1 MDSTS
6 DSLRLQLRRAV
17 DECSSRGLFFAA
29 KWAAEQ
35 LCSLTAADSRFG
47 GPATPTTPTLSRAKD
62 REQLHLRNIAAAAA
76 APAMAGRGGDD
87 SNNNNNKEEEE
98 EEELRQKQRLAAEW
112 DRLDADER
120 DHTALA
126 KSLFD
131 LRELDRAA
139 FCLRECK
146 GPRAVFLRLYAQ
158 YLSRERKRKTGDQQL
173 TGEDSTSPT
182 SAAAAAAAGNA
193 QSSIDRELVSIR
205 DELLGLESP
214 DSFCLFLLA
223 TVQLALG
230 QREDARGSC
239 IRSVC
244 MYEYNWSAWLLLE
257 SCMDPRQHR
266 SVDSLDAEL
275 SRCTGWM
282 RHAFMAHVL
291 LELFAATPAAA
302 ATSAPASVA
311 AITATSA
318 AAAAVGAAAVPASPR
333 PGGGASAQDFA
344 VHYHVLEQLFPQSMF
359 VIGLRAVRHYNMRE
373 FEEAGRLFAQLRQL
387 DPFRLELSDIHSNI
401 LFVMEDRARLSELAH
416 RCAEVD
422 RFRPET
428 CCVIG
433 NYYSLRKQHEK
444 AVGYFQRALQLDRN
458 YLAAWTLMGHEFIEL
473 KNTAAAIDAYRHAVD
488 VDDRDYRAW
497 YGLGKTYE
505 MLNMPHYA
513 CSYYSRAAA
522 LRPYDSRMWCALANC
537 YELGGQPAQA
547 VACYRR
553 ALAGSSECEAL
564 AIGRL
569 AKLYEEKAAAA
580 AAPNGGGPDRE
591 RAAYYYQLL
600 YQHAAKNAAGAS
612 GAGGPF
618 GDSGLS
624 GASAGAG
631 GIGGG
636 GAAAANATAV
646 EQDELAAAC
655 LFLAAFELDRGNAK
669 AAHQYLAQV
678 IEGASQQRADEAKAM
693 MRAHILPPPPATAA
707 AAAAAAKAASGSS
720 SS

>member
-1 MDSTS
+1 MDSNS

-35 LCSLTAADSRFG
+35 LCSLTTTDTRFG
-47 GPATPTTPTLSRAKD
+47 APATPTTPTLSRAKD
-62 REQLHLRNIAAAAA
+62 REQLHLCNIAAAAA
-76 APAMAGRGGDD
+76 PVVAGRDD
-87 SNNNNNKEEEE
+87 NDNNNKEEE
-98 EEELRQKQRLAAEW
+98 LQQKQRLAAEW
-112 DRLDADER
+112 NRLDADER

-126 KSLFD
+126 KCLFD

-139 FCLRECK
+139 FCLRDCK

-158 YLSRERKRKTGDQQL
+158 YLSREKKKKTGDQQL
-173 TGEDSTSPT
+173 TGEDPT
-182 SAAAAAAAGNA
+182 LSAASAAAAAAGGGNA

-205 DELLGLESP
+205 DELLALESL
-214 DSFCLFLLA
+214 DSFCMFLLA

-230 QREDARGSC
+230 QREDARVSC

-291 LELFAATPAAA
+291 LELFAATPA
-302 ATSAPASVA
+302 TTVSSAPASVA
-311 AITATSA
+311 AITATSTTA
-318 AAAAVGAAAVPASPR
+318 GASAVPASPR

-387 DPFRLELSDIHSNI
+387 DPYRLELSDIHSNI

-569 AKLYEEKAAAA
+569 AKLYEEKAAAT
-580 AAPNGGGPDRE
+580 PNGGGADRE

-600 YQHAAKNAAGAS
+600 YQHAAKNAAGS
-612 GAGGPF
+612 SNAGGPF
-618 GDSGLS
+618 ADSELT

-631 GIGGG
+631 AIG
-636 GAAAANATAV
+636 GAAAASAATTAV

-655 LFLAAFELDRGNAK
+655 LFLAAFELDRGNTK
-669 AAHQYLAQV
+669 AARQYLAQV

-693 MRAHILPPPPATAA
+693 MRAHIPSPTTTTTT
-707 AAAAAAKAASGSS
+707 KAASGSS

>member
-47 GPATPTTPTLSRAKD
+47 GPATPITPTLSRAKD
-62 REQLHLRNIAAAAA
+62 REQLHLRNIAAAA
-76 APAMAGRGGDD
+76 PAMAGRDGDN
-87 SNNNNNKEEEE
+87 SNSNNNNNNKEEEE
-98 EEELRQKQRLAAEW
+98 ELQQKQRLAAEW

-139 FCLRECK
+139 FCLRDCK

-173 TGEDSTSPT
+173 TGEDSTLPT
-182 SAAAAAAAGNA
+182 SAAAATAGGGIA

-302 ATSAPASVA
+302 AASAPA
-311 AITATSA
+311 SA
-318 AAAAVGAAAVPASPR
+318 AAAAVGAAAAVPASPR

-580 AAPNGGGPDRE
+580 PNGGGPDRE

-612 GAGGPF
+612 GAAGPF

-631 GIGGG
+631 GIGAG
-636 GAAAANATAV
+636 GAAAAANASAV

-678 IEGASQQRADEAKAM
+678 IEGAGQQRADEAKAM
-693 MRAHILPPPPATAA
+693 MRAHIPPPATS
-707 AAAAAAKAASGSS
+707 AASGSS